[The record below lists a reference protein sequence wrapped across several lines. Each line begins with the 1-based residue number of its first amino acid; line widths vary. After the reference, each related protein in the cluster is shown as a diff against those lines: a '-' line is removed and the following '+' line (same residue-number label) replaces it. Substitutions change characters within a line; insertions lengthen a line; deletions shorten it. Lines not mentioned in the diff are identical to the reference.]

1 LIADTPE
8 ERTLMQCELIQAG
21 RRLRTLEQLLIQPT
35 PEAIR
40 EAAMLLAEAGTL
52 VQRFLDL
59 ANASPEQDAE
69 LLRQKVQI
77 FAKLC
82 QRTHALL
89 EGARRV
95 QWTRMHAIAS
105 FTQSYT
111 RSAKLKN
118 WVPRSRSL
126 NVEM

>member
-1 LIADTPE
+1 LIADNPE

-40 EAAMLLAEAGTL
+40 EASRLLGEASLL
-52 VQRFLDL
+52 VQRFLDV

-69 LLRQKVQI
+69 ILRQKIQI
-77 FAKLC
+77 FANLC
-82 QRTHALL
+82 QRTNALL

-111 RSAKLKN
+111 RAAKLKT
-118 WVPRSRSL
+118 WVPASHNL

>member
-1 LIADTPE
+1 
-8 ERTLMQCELIQAG
+8 MQCELIQAG
-21 RRLRTLEQLLIQPT
+21 RRLRALEQLLIQPT

-40 EAAMLLAEAGTL
+40 EAGILLGEAGVL

-59 ANASPEQDAE
+59 ANASPEPDAE
-69 LLRQKVQI
+69 VLRQKIQV

-82 QRTHALL
+82 QRTKALL

-95 QWTRMHAIAS
+95 QWTRMHAIAA

-111 RSAKLKN
+111 RTAKLKT
-118 WVPRSRSL
+118 WVPAARTL

>member
-1 LIADTPE
+1 
-8 ERTLMQCELIQAG
+8 MQCDLIQAG
-21 RRLRTLEQLLIQPT
+21 RRLRSLEPLLIQPT

-40 EAAMLLAEAGTL
+40 EASMLLGEASLL
-52 VQRFLDL
+52 VQRFLEL
-59 ANASPEQDAE
+59 ANASPEQDSE
-69 LLRQKVQI
+69 VLRQKIQI

-95 QWTRMHAIAS
+95 QWMRMHSIAS

-111 RSAKLKN
+111 RGARVKT
-118 WVPRSRSL
+118 WVPASRTL